1 MLFIRF
7 HFRVDKDQMLKL
19 HKLLTDSSKA
29 RRHLRRV
36 LNIQITLLAWFVEF
50 VGFFVF
56 VLGSYLLGEK
66 SSLTTFILQILSYA
80 LNFIIVPCIFLINND
95 QFKTHILESKWYQAL
110 IKKFSPLPTYQN
122 EENDEEG
129 QQADAGPVGNVAT
142 P

>member
-95 QFKTHILESKWYQAL
+95 QFKANILESIWYQAL
-110 IKKFSPLPTYQN
+110 IKRFSPLPSYQN
-122 EENDEEG
+122 EENDEEA
-129 QQADAGPVGNVAT
+129 QQADAGPVDDIAA

>member
-7 HFRVDKDQMLKL
+7 HFRVDKDQMLRL

-95 QFKTHILESKWYQAL
+95 QFKTNILESKWYQAL

-122 EENDEEG
+122 EVNDEEG
-129 QQADAGPVGNVAT
+129 QQAAAGPVGDVAT

>member
-36 LNIQITLLAWFVEF
+36 LNIQITLLAWLVEF

-95 QFKTHILESKWYQAL
+95 QFKTNILESKWYQAL

-122 EENDEEG
+122 EENDEEDK
-129 QQADAGPVGNVAT
+129 QADAGPVGNVAT

>member
-1 MLFIRF
+1 
-7 HFRVDKDQMLKL
+7 MLKL
-19 HKLLTDSSKA
+19 HKLLSDSSKA

-95 QFKTHILESKWYQAL
+95 QFKTNVLDSKWYQAL

-122 EENDEEG
+122 EENDEED
-129 QQADAGPVGNVAT
+129 QHADAGPVGNVAT

>member
-19 HKLLTDSSKA
+19 HKLLSDSSKA

-80 LNFIIVPCIFLINND
+80 LNFIIVQCFFLINND

-122 EENDEEG
+122 EENDEED
-129 QQADAGPVGNVAT
+129 QQADAGPVGDVAT

>member
-1 MLFIRF
+1 MLLILFR
-7 HFRVDKDQMLKL
+7 FRVDKDQMLKL

-66 SSLTTFILQILSYA
+66 SSLTAFILQILSYA

-95 QFKTHILESKWYQAL
+95 QFKTNILESKWYQAL

-122 EENDEEG
+122 EENDEED

>member
-1 MLFIRF
+1 MIFILF

-110 IKKFSPLPTYQN
+110 NKKFSPLPTYQN

-129 QQADAGPVGNVAT
+129 QQEDARPVGDVAT

>member
-19 HKLLTDSSKA
+19 HKLLSDSSKA

-129 QQADAGPVGNVAT
+129 QQAAAGPVGDVAT